1 MSSRFFAQL
10 GDSSEDSSSSDSE
23 AEVLV
28 ARTPARQYSSILEE
42 SDEEK
47 RVVRSSKDKRF
58 SEINETI
65 KAIRNHKKIRDIAKV
80 QEGFTSLCQIYS
92 KSQSVISKNGCP
104 RAFIRCIADLEAYVK
119 EFWEDKDGRSK
130 LNKINSK
137 ALAAL
142 RQNVRKY
149 NKDFVT
155 EIEAYQKDPESY
167 EEVIEEDEDEED
179 KSDDDGDGIGFAL
192 SSAKMGK
199 KPRTTSSRGDDE
211 DDFEDDDSD
220 DMWDE
225 SEDESSSD
233 DDVPAIGYTAAYFL
247 KRKDDDKK
255 DKPDRKKK
263 APRQQAAKTSISKE
277 EDAGWT
283 TVSGTD
289 KVTKEKPLFE
299 EDAEI
304 TVELVNQKI
313 AELSSIRG
321 RRGANRQKNIETFEL
336 LSGVC
341 VTEDLGIPVLA
352 KCMYYTC
359 LAIFD
364 YNPNMAVCMKVEIWV
379 QLLTTLD
386 KLLTLLEEHR
396 EVHFIEGMPDEEENL
411 EETEK
416 ALTVAGSILVIMERA
431 DDEFTK
437 LLRNLDP
444 HGTEYVQRLSDEAKL
459 CKLILRVKAELG
471 HRRASHEEMC
481 RTYLREIEHL
491 YYKVDYKADEEDSES
506 SRIKMDVLCKYI
518 YRYDT
523 TDRIRTR
530 AMLCHIYHHALH
542 NRWSEGRDLM
552 LMSHL
557 QQSISHADIPT
568 KILHNRTMV
577 QLGLCAFRK
586 GLIQHAHTTLNEI
599 QSSQKSKELLA
610 QGLSTQRMSE
620 RNLEQEKIEKQ
631 RQIPFHMHINLE
643 LLEYSY
649 LTCAMLLEVPHM
661 AAHQFDQRKKLS
673 RTFHYQLRNADKS
686 PLIGPPDSMREHLVA
701 AAKAMMKADWRTC
714 ADTLLAHKIWNLMPR
729 AEEVKSMLR
738 QKIKEESLRTYM
750 FTYSACYDSISPLVL
765 SRMFDLTNAQIHA
778 TISKMI
784 LNDELKASW
793 DKPTELLILHR
804 AESSKL
810 QSLAKQTADKLT
822 YVMDNTEKM
831 LGQGTTF
838 TTKGSAPTGLP
849 WNSTWTYT
857 SNSGRGR
864 NQNYNNY
871 NRGSYNRD
879 NNYNRSSYNRDNRGQ
894 GGFSGMGDGR
904 SQNRNNYNSAHNA
917 GYNKRQGGG
926 YNNYSNNS
934 YNRKQNYSQSAY

>member
-10 GDSSEDSSSSDSE
+10 GDSSDESSSSDSE
-23 AEVLV
+23 VEAPV
-28 ARTPARQYSSILEE
+28 ARAPARQYSSILEE

-65 KAIRNHKKIRDIAKV
+65 KAIRNHKKIKDITKV
-80 QEGFTSLCQIYS
+80 QEGFTTLCQIYA
-92 KSQSVISKNGCP
+92 KSQGVIAKNGCP
-104 RAFIRCIADLEAYVK
+104 RAFIRCIADLETYIK
-119 EFWEDKDGRSK
+119 EFWEDKESRSK

-149 NKDFVT
+149 NKEFISD
-155 EIEAYQKDPESY
+155 IEEYNKNPESY
-167 EEVIEEDEDEED
+167 EEVIEEDEAEEE
-179 KSDDDGDGIGFAL
+179 KSDDDGIGYAP
-192 SSAKMGK
+192 SSTKIAKK
-199 KPRTTSSRGDDE
+199 TRTTSSRGDDD
-211 DDFEDDDSD
+211 DDFEDDSD
-220 DMWDE
+220 DMWGDD
-225 SEDESSSD
+225 SSDESSSD
-233 DDVPAIGYTAAYFL
+233 DEVPAIGYTAAYFL

-263 APRQQAAKTSISKE
+263 APRQPAKVASKE
-277 EDAGWT
+277 DEGWT

-299 EDAEI
+299 DDAEI

-313 AELSSIRG
+313 AELSSVRG
-321 RRGANRQKNIETFEL
+321 RRGAKRQKNIETLEL
-336 LSGVC
+336 LSGIC
-341 VTEDLGIPVLA
+341 VSEDLGIPILA

-359 LAIFD
+359 LSIFD

-379 QLLTTLD
+379 QLLATLD
-386 KLLTLLEEHR
+386 KLLTLLEQHR
-396 EVHFIEGMPDEEENL
+396 EVHFNEGMPEEEENL
-411 EETEK
+411 EDPERQ
-416 ALTVAGSILVIMERA
+416 LTVSGSILVIMERA

-444 HGTEYVQRLSDEAKL
+444 HGTEYVERLSDEAKL
-459 CKLILRVKAELG
+459 CSLILRVKAELG

-491 YYKVDYKADEEDSES
+491 YYKVDYNADKEDGPES
-506 SRIKMDVLCKYI
+506 SRAKMDVLCKYI
-518 YRYDT
+518 YRYDS

-673 RTFHYQLRNADKS
+673 RTFHYQLRNAEKS

-701 AAKAMMKADWRTC
+701 AAKAMMKADWKTC
-714 ADTLLAHKIWNLMPR
+714 ADTLLAHKIWGLMPH
-729 AEEVKSMLR
+729 ANEVKEMLR

-750 FTYSACYDSISPLVL
+750 FTYSACYDSISPVVL

-778 TISKMI
+778 LISKMI
-784 LNDELKASW
+784 LSDELKASW
-793 DKPTELLILHR
+793 DKPTDLLILHR

-810 QSLAKQTADKLT
+810 QSLTKQTADKLT

-831 LGQGTTF
+831 LQQGTPF
-838 TTKGSAPTGLP
+838 TSKGSAPSGLP
-849 WNSTWTYT
+849 WNTNWTNNMYMNK
-857 SNSGRGR
+857 SGGGGYQGNQGYSGNSGG
-864 NQNYNNY
+864 Y
-871 NRGSYNRD
+871 
-879 NNYNRSSYNRDNRGQ
+879 
-894 GGFSGMGDGR
+894 SGNSGYSG
-904 SQNRNNYNSAHNA
+904 RNNYNQGDRGSGGGYQKRNYQSANNA
-917 GYNKRQGGG
+917 GYKPRSGGN
-926 YNNYSNNS
+926 YNNSGYNS

>member
-1 MSSRFFAQL
+1 MSSRFFSQL
-10 GDSSEDSSSSDSE
+10 GDSSDDSSSSDSE
-23 AEVLV
+23 VEAPVTRQP
-28 ARTPARQYSSILEE
+28 AARQYSSILEE

-65 KAIRNHKKIRDIAKV
+65 KAIRNHKKIKDITKV
-80 QEGFTSLCQIYS
+80 QEGFTSLCQIYA
-92 KSQSVISKNGCP
+92 KSQSVIAKNGCP
-104 RAFIRCIADLEAYVK
+104 RAFIRCIADLETYVT
-119 EFWEDKDGRSK
+119 EFWGDKEGRSK

-155 EIEAYQKDPESY
+155 EIGAYNKDPESY
-167 EEVIEEDEDEED
+167 EEVIEEDEDEVE
-179 KSDDDGDGIGFAL
+179 KSDDEGVGFAP
-192 SSAKMGK
+192 SSTKIAK

-211 DDFEDDDSD
+211 EDLDDDSD
-220 DMWDE
+220 DMWGDD

-233 DDVPAIGYTAAYFL
+233 DEVPAIGYTAAYFL
-247 KRKDDDKK
+247 KSKDDDKK

-263 APRQQAAKTSISKE
+263 APRQPAKVAVSKE
-277 EDAGWT
+277 DEGWT

-299 EDAEI
+299 DDAEI

-313 AELSSIRG
+313 AELSSVRG
-321 RRGANRQKNIETFEL
+321 RRGAKRQKNIETLEL

-341 VTEDLGIPVLA
+341 VSEELGIPILA

-359 LAIFD
+359 LSIFD

-396 EVHFIEGMPDEEENL
+396 EVIFNEGMPEEEENM
-411 EETEK
+411 EDPERP
-416 ALTVAGSILVIMERA
+416 LTVAGSILVIMERA

-444 HGTEYVQRLSDEAKL
+444 HGTEYVDRLSDEAKL
-459 CKLILRVKAELG
+459 CGLILRVKAELS
-471 HRRASHEEMC
+471 HRKATHEEMC

-491 YYKVDYKADEEDSES
+491 YYKVDYDGGKDEGPDS
-506 SRIKMDVLCKYI
+506 SRAKMDALCKYI
-518 YRYDT
+518 YRYDS

-673 RTFHYQLRNADKS
+673 RTFHYQLRNAEKS

-701 AAKAMMKADWRTC
+701 AAKAMMKADWKTC
-714 ADTLLAHKIWNLMPR
+714 ADTLLAHKIWNLMPH
-729 AEEVKSMLR
+729 AEEVKAMLR

-765 SRMFDLTNAQIHA
+765 SQMFSLTNAQIHA
-778 TISKMI
+778 LISKMI

-793 DKPTELLILHR
+793 DKPTDLLMLHR

-810 QSLAKQTADKLT
+810 QSLTKQTADKLT

-831 LGQGTTF
+831 LQQGTPF
-838 TTKGSAPTGLP
+838 TSKGGSAPSGLP
-849 WNSTWTYT
+849 WNSTW
-857 SNSGRGR
+857 SNINKSGGQG
-864 NQNYNNY
+864 N
-871 NRGSYNRD
+871 SYNRRG
-879 NNYNRSSYNRDNRGQ
+879 NNYSGNNYSGNNSY
-894 GGFSGMGDGR
+894 SG
-904 SQNRNNYNSAHNA
+904 NRNNNYQGNRGGYQKRNYDSANNA
-917 GYNKRQGGG
+917 GYNRRTGGNYNNSG
-926 YNNYSNNS
+926 YNN
-934 YNRKQNYSQSAY
+934 YNRKQNYSQNYSQNAY

>member
-10 GDSSEDSSSSDSE
+10 GDSSDESSSSDSE
-23 AEVLV
+23 VEAPVSR
-28 ARTPARQYSSILEE
+28 APARQYSSILEE

-65 KAIRNHKKIRDIAKV
+65 KAIRNHKKIKDITKV
-80 QEGFTSLCQIYS
+80 QEGFTTLCQIYA
-92 KSQSVISKNGCP
+92 KSQNVIAKNGCP
-104 RAFIRCIADLEAYVK
+104 RAFIRCIADLETYIK
-119 EFWEDKDGRSK
+119 EFWEDKEGRSK

-149 NKDFVT
+149 NKDFIT
-155 EIEAYQKDPESY
+155 EIEEYQKNPENY
-167 EEVIEEDEDEED
+167 EEVIEEDEDEDEKSED
-179 KSDDDGDGIGFAL
+179 EAIGFAP
-192 SSAKMGK
+192 SATKVAK
-199 KPRTTSSRGDDE
+199 KTRTTSSRGGDDD
-211 DDFEDDDSD
+211 DDFDDDSD
-220 DMWDE
+220 DMWGDD
-225 SEDESSSD
+225 SSDESSSD
-233 DDVPAIGYTAAYFL
+233 DEVPAIGYTAAYFL

-263 APRQQAAKTSISKE
+263 APRPSTKVASKE
-277 EDAGWT
+277 DEGWT

-299 EDAEI
+299 DDAEI

-313 AELSSIRG
+313 AELSSVRG
-321 RRGANRQKNIETFEL
+321 RRGAKRQKNIETLEM
-336 LSGVC
+336 LSGIC
-341 VTEDLGIPVLA
+341 VSENLGIPILA

-379 QLLTTLD
+379 QLLATLD
-386 KLLTLLEEHR
+386 KLLTLLEQHR
-396 EVHFIEGMPDEEENL
+396 EVHFNEGMPEEEENL
-411 EETEK
+411 EDPERT
-416 ALTVAGSILVIMERA
+416 LTVSGSILVIMERT

-444 HGTEYVQRLSDEAKL
+444 HGTEYVERLSDEAKL
-459 CKLILRVKAELG
+459 CSLILRVKAELG

-491 YYKVDYKADEEDSES
+491 YYKVDYKADEDNGPDSS
-506 SRIKMDVLCKYI
+506 KAKMDQLCKYI
-518 YRYDT
+518 YRYDS

-673 RTFHYQLRNADKS
+673 RTFHYQLRNAEKS

-701 AAKAMMKADWRTC
+701 AAKAMMKADWKTC
-714 ADTLLAHKIWNLMPR
+714 ADTLLAHKIWGLMPR
-729 AEEVKSMLR
+729 AEEVKEMLK

-750 FTYSACYDSISPLVL
+750 FTYSACYDSISPHVL
-765 SRMFDLTNAQIHA
+765 SRMFDLSNAQINA
-778 TISKMI
+778 LISKMI

-793 DKPTELLILHR
+793 DKPTELLMLHR

-831 LGQGTTF
+831 LQQGTPF
-838 TTKGSAPTGLP
+838 TSKGSAPSGLP
-849 WNSTWTYT
+849 WNSTWTNNMYM
-857 SNSGRGR
+857 NKGGAQGYSGNQSYSGQSYQGR
-864 NQNYNNY
+864 QNYSNQ
-871 NRGSYNRD
+871 GD
-879 NNYNRSSYNRDNRGQ
+879 RS
-894 GGFSGMGDGR
+894 GGYQKR
-904 SQNRNNYNSAHNA
+904 NYNSAGGA
-917 GYNKRQGGG
+917 GYNRKTGGNYNNSG
-926 YNNYSNNS
+926 YNN

>member
-10 GDSSEDSSSSDSE
+10 GDSDSESSSSDSE
-23 AEVLV
+23 AE
-28 ARTPARQYSSILEE
+28 TPVSKAPVRQYSSILEE

-65 KAIRNHKKIRDIAKV
+65 KAIRNHKKIKDVAKV
-80 QEGFTSLCQIYS
+80 QEGFTTLCQIYA
-92 KSQSVISKNGCP
+92 KSTGVIDKNGCP
-104 RAFIRCIADLEAYVK
+104 RAFIRCIADLEVYVK
-119 EFWEDKDGRSK
+119 EVWDDKEGRKK
-130 LNKINSK
+130 LNKMNSK

-149 NKDFVT
+149 NRDFVT
-155 EIEAYQKDPESY
+155 DIEAYFKDPDSY
-167 EEVIEEDEDEED
+167 EEVIEEDEDVEV
-179 KSDDDGDGIGFAL
+179 KSDDDDDFVAPSKL
-192 SSAKMGK
+192 AK
-199 KPRTTSSRGDDE
+199 KPRTVSKPAEDE
-211 DDFEDDDSD
+211 DDSD

-247 KRKDDDKK
+247 KKKDGDKK

-263 APRQQAAKTSISKE
+263 APRQAAPKVSISQ
-277 EDAGWT
+277 EDEGWT

-289 KVTKEKPLFE
+289 KVAKEKPLFE

-341 VTEDLGIPVLA
+341 VTEGLGIPILA
-352 KCMYYTC
+352 KCQYYTC

-379 QLLTTLD
+379 QLITTLD

-396 EVHFIEGMPDEEENL
+396 EVHFMEQLPEEEENL
-411 EETEK
+411 EDDTK
-416 ALTVAGSILVIMERA
+416 GALTVAGSILVILERT

-444 HGTEYVQRLSDEAKL
+444 HGTEYVQRLSDETKL
-459 CKLILRVKAELG
+459 CALILRVKAELD

-481 RTYLREIEHL
+481 RVYLREIEHL
-491 YYKVDYKADEEDSES
+491 YYKVDYKSVEIEEDSKD
-506 SRIKMDVLCKYI
+506 KMDKLCKYI

-523 TDRIRTR
+523 TDSIRTS

-542 NRWSEGRDLM
+542 NRWAQGRDLM

-568 KILHNRTMV
+568 KIIHNRTMV

-620 RNLEQEKIEKQ
+620 QEKIEKQ

-661 AAHQFDQRKKLS
+661 AAHQYDQRKKLS

-686 PLIGPPDSMREHLVA
+686 PLVGPPDSMREHLVA
-701 AAKAMMKADWRTC
+701 SAKAMMKADWKTC
-714 ADTLLAHKIWNLMPR
+714 ADTLLAHKIWGLMPN
-729 AEEVKSMLR
+729 AEEVKAMLK
-738 QKIKEESLRTYM
+738 QKIKEESLRTYI

-765 SRMFDLTNAQIHA
+765 SKMFDLTNAQIHA

-793 DKPTELLILHR
+793 DKPTDLLMLHR

-810 QSLAKQTADKLT
+810 QSLAKQTADKLM
-822 YVMDNTEKM
+822 YVMENTEKM
-831 LGQGTTF
+831 LDQRGMNIGTTF
-838 TTKGSAPTGLP
+838 GNKSNSGQTGLP
-849 WNSTWTYT
+849 WQSSWS
-857 SNSGRGR
+857 SNIYQHSNKVGG
-864 NQNYNNY
+864 NYNNNY
-871 NRGSYNRD
+871 KGN
-879 NNYNRSSYNRDNRGQ
+879 NNYNNNYKGN
-894 GGFSGMGDGR
+894 
-904 SQNRNNYNSAHNA
+904 NNYNNNYNKSGNSYNNNYNKGNSGFQSAGNA
-917 GYNKRQGGG
+917 GYNKRQ
-926 YNNYSNNS
+926 YNNSGYSSNYTSN
-934 YNRKQNYSQSAY
+934 YNKNYQSNY